1 MALLGQKVGTKKQQR
16 ATEVLES
23 SSPHAEPFLS
33 YIPYICAERGVKE
46 PTTAGERERLLQSI
60 GEMNSVKS
68 LGPVVKLMRF
78 YSFFQNEKFYHGEV
92 WMTKF
97 LMLEGS
103 KYTVTDGADWVKTE
117 TSDTSMSIPD
127 GPKATDREQLQKLKS
142 THGSWALAPLL
153 VTPESFWQKNAIVV
167 LAKACWSAH
176 AWMSENLLTPAQ
188 CAEYTISQSQGGW
201 KNEVLQLVLDGFL
214 STTTLKKLY
223 PFQSTSESTKK
234 FRLGIHFDF
243 LVTLMAKRAS
253 SLASQFLRPPL
264 RYSAL
269 ASSNE
274 DQVKDAQ
281 IKMLDEWNLLLE
293 AEQKDLEGTHV
304 RALDSLQFLNGAVCR
319 LAFLLNEQD
328 CHCHS
333 HEASILIRSLITN
346 FMDTL
351 CVENTHQSAK
361 DCLRDSRHNVRSRV
375 HKMGAVIDSRLFQT
389 RKTNHVAVSEV
400 EVSLASP
407 KGLPAFAPLTHPNSH
422 YMQSQF
428 QKMMLYKSGDH
439 WWPSTSAATQFE
451 EVAALEQV
459 LSSSDAHQQLHLNC
473 LAGPPGTLIASS
485 SKGVVCIVLC
495 KAPSGVLTWTVEP
508 LGGGEGATYKC
519 IAQATALQF
528 HHISTLDEWVE
539 IPCQP
544 VLQHDHGCLLLAK
557 NGPEMSLPLARVKQG
572 LTMTVKECKEVLAAC
587 DIKLPGQPSKAEVYK
602 AVVGQFITDPAE
614 AQEALAKTNV
624 NMDEQNDEADSELA
638 DYQDL
643 VDLVEEDAENRGDPD
658 IKAEQKKVQKK
669 KDEQTQGKSQSCQP

>member
-1 MALLGQKVGTKKQQR
+1 
-16 ATEVLES
+16 
-23 SSPHAEPFLS
+23 
-33 YIPYICAERGVKE
+33 
-46 PTTAGERERLLQSI
+46 
-60 GEMNSVKS
+60 MNSVKS

-78 YSFFQNEKFYHGEV
+78 YSFFQSEKFYHGEV

-643 VDLVEEDAENRGDPD
+643 LDLVEEDAENRGDPD